1 MLYLTLWPV
10 PIDPV
15 AWHAPPDKGYVD
27 PFAVNDLLRR
37 ARRIDLGDHRGPEG
51 AAFGVD
57 RGLYLTT
64 ESGTVLR
71 LSGQDIRTV
80 ANVGGRP
87 LGIAAATDGSLLI
100 ANAYL
105 GLQQVEP
112 DGTVSTLVDTVDGQP
127 LVYVNSVTQAP
138 DGKIYFTESST
149 KFGAR
154 EYGGTYDAALLDIL
168 EHGANGRLLVFDPD
182 SGAADTLLTGLHYAN
197 GVAAGNDGRH
207 DFLVLA
213 ETANYR
219 IMKVWLNGPK
229 SGQAEVMIENLPA
242 FPDNVT
248 AGQQGRFWI
257 GLAAPRNKLLDRLS
271 GQPFLRSVVQ
281 RLPAAMRP
289 QAEPV
294 SHVIAING
302 NGDVLMNLHDPDARV
317 PTLTGA
323 VETASTIFMT
333 TLFGSEMLVL
343 DKRDIGR

>member
-15 AWHAPPDKGYVD
+15 AWQAPKNKGYVD
-27 PFAVNDLLRR
+27 PFAVNDLLRH
-37 ARRIDLGDHRGPEG
+37 AKPIDLGDHRGPEG
-51 AAFGVD
+51 AAFGTD
-57 RGLYLTT
+57 RGLYVTT
-64 ESGTVLR
+64 EAGPVLR
-71 LSGQDIRTV
+71 LSGPDIRTV

-87 LGIAAATDGSLLI
+87 LGIAATPDGSLLI

-105 GLQQVEP
+105 GLQQVDP
-112 DGTVSTLVDTVDGQP
+112 DGTVTTLVDAVDEQP
-127 LVYVNSVTQAP
+127 LVYVNSVTIAP

-154 EYGGTYDAALLDIL
+154 EFGGTYDAALLDIL

-182 SGAADTLLTGLHYAN
+182 SGNADTLLTGLHYPN
-197 GVAAGNDGRH
+197 GVAAGSDGRH

-219 IMKVWLNGPK
+219 ILKVWLNGPK
-229 SGQAEVMIENLPA
+229 SGQADVLLDNLPG
-242 FPDNVT
+242 FPDNVS
-248 AGQQGRFWI
+248 AGLQDRFWI
-257 GLAAPRNKLLDRLS
+257 GLAAPRNKLLDTLS
-271 GQPFLRSVVQ
+271 GQPLLRSVVQ

-302 NGDVLMNLHDPDARV
+302 NGEVLMNLHDPDARV

-323 VETASTIFMT
+323 VETSSTIFMT